1 MGSTSPEAATEWS
14 VLFVVVVVVAAAV
27 VVVVV
32 PHQDELSLIRSCL
45 WQLHAKKWLCIIS
58 NITYF
63 ALLQVLLGN
72 CSFIST
78 VPGTVRLIF
87 IIT

>member
-14 VLFVVVVVVAAAV
+14 VLFVVVVAVAAAAVVVAVVGAV

-45 WQLHAKKWLCIIS
+45 WQLHAKKWLCII
-58 NITYF
+58 
-63 ALLQVLLGN
+63 
-72 CSFIST
+72 
-78 VPGTVRLIF
+78 
-87 IIT
+87 